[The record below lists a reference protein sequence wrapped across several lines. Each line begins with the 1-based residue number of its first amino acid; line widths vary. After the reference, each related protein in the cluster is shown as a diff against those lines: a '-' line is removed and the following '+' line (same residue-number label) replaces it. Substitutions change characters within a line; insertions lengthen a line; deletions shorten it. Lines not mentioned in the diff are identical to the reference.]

1 MPRLTDC
8 YRQVAPVADLLVF
21 AKADRVTLV
30 AMWNNPLFDA
40 GWNRFT
46 AQFKVLGT
54 MGPRR

>member
-1 MPRLTDC
+1 MPRVTDG
-8 YRQVAPVADLLVF
+8 YRHVALAADLLVF
-21 AKADRVTLV
+21 AKADCVTLV